1 MKTPNNLKYKESHE
15 WVEVEDEGILKVGIT
30 HFAQEA
36 LGDIVFIELP
46 PIGKKVNVNDST
58 AVIESV
64 KAASDIYAPASGEI
78 IAVNNSITTA
88 PEIINSEPYK
98 SWLFKIK
105 PSDESNFYNFLS
117 AEQYQN
123 LTGSLA

>member
-1 MKTPNNLKYKESHE
+1 MTTPNNLSYKESHE
-15 WVEVEDEGILKVGIT
+15 WIEIEEDGILKVGIT

-46 PIGKKVNVNDST
+46 SIGKKVNLNDAT

-78 IAVNNSITTA
+78 VAVNDVITTA

-105 PSDESNFYNFLS
+105 PSDESNFSSFLS
-117 AEQYQN
+117 AEQYQK
-123 LTGSLA
+123 LTG